1 MQQAAPP
8 PATGAASCRPRD
20 GDAWPA
26 VTGPPAVAAGAA
38 RLERPSARS
47 AVPRRPH
54 WAAGCQVGPTARV
67 TGAAHW
73 DSRLGRGP
81 DSAGSRQL

>member
-26 VTGPPAVAAGAA
+26 VTGRPGHQQSPRVRQGWSALPPVPRFRDDVTGPHGA
-38 RLERPSARS
+38 RLDHRS
-47 AVPRRPH
+47 GHRCCPL
-54 WAAGCQVGPTARV
+54 
-67 TGAAHW
+67 
-73 DSRLGRGP
+73 RLQ
-81 DSAGSRQL
+81 AGSRS